1 MQTPSEAA
9 AIKKRVDGRRLYAAL
24 IFIPLFYVL
33 VRYFPPIFFFGL
45 VVGAALLAQFE
56 FYRLHFRDDRVPVLA
71 ALGLGTGAVLLASLQ
86 GPGFLSER
94 VVFLVALIAALTSR
108 LVATSELKRSL
119 VDSSVMV
126 FGILYVSLTLGHLLL
141 TRTLPGGEYLIFFLV
156 LVTWAGDTGAYY
168 AGVTLGRHKLAPVV
182 SPNKTIEGL
191 VGGLVLAVVVA
202 FIAQRWFLPTFTTLD
217 CVATGLLLTG
227 VGVLGDLSES
237 AMKRSAGVKDSG
249 AVIPAHGG
257 MLDRL
262 DSLLFTAPTFYYY
275 MILVKG

>member
-9 AIKKRVDGRRLYAAL
+9 ATKKRVDGRRLYAAL

-86 GPGFLSER
+86 WPGFLSER

-126 FGILYVSLTLGHLLL
+126 FGVLYVSLTLGHLLL

-202 FIAQRWFLPTFTTLD
+202 FIAQRWFLPTFTILD

>member
-9 AIKKRVDGRRLYAAL
+9 ATKKRVDGRRLYAAL

-86 GPGFLSER
+86 WPGFLSER

-108 LVATSELKRSL
+108 LVATSKLKRSL

-126 FGILYVSLTLGHLLL
+126 FGVLYVSLTLGHLLL

-191 VGGLVLAVVVA
+191 LGGLVLAVVVA
-202 FIAQRWFLPTFTTLD
+202 FIAQRWFLPTFTILD

>member
-86 GPGFLSER
+86 WPGFLSER

-126 FGILYVSLTLGHLLL
+126 FGVLYVSLTLGHLLL

-191 VGGLVLAVVVA
+191 LGGLVLAVVVA
-202 FIAQRWFLPTFTTLD
+202 FIAQRWFLPTFTILD

>member
-9 AIKKRVDGRRLYAAL
+9 ATKKRVDGRRLYAAL

-86 GPGFLSER
+86 WPGFLSER

-191 VGGLVLAVVVA
+191 LGGLVLAVVVA
-202 FIAQRWFLPTFTTLD
+202 FIAQRWFLPTFTILD

-275 MILVKG
+275 MTLVKG